1 MTITTPRPMPASQWD
16 DYLAALQRVTAGPH
30 TEDMVEL
37 CRTRYGATH
46 QETTAA
52 LAAIRDPEETR

>member
-1 MTITTPRPMPASQWD
+1 MPVSQWD
-16 DYLAALQRVTAGPH
+16 DYLAALRRLTAGPH
-30 TEDMVEL
+30 NDDMVEL

-52 LAAIRDPEETR
+52 LAAIRDTEETQ

>member
-1 MTITTPRPMPASQWD
+1 MPASQWD
-16 DYLAALQRVTAGPH
+16 DYLQALRRLTAEPH

-52 LAAIRDPEETR
+52 LAAIRDTKETR

>member
-1 MTITTPRPMPASQWD
+1 MTITPPRTMPVSQWD
-16 DYLAALQRVTAGPH
+16 DYLTALQRVTAGPH

-52 LAAIRDPEETR
+52 LAAIRDTKETR

>member
-1 MTITTPRPMPASQWD
+1 MQALAPRPMPVSQWD
-16 DYLAALQRVTAGPH
+16 DYLAALRRVTAGPH
-30 TEDMVEL
+30 TDDMVEL

-52 LAAIRDPEETR
+52 LAAIRDTEETR

>member
-1 MTITTPRPMPASQWD
+1 MPVSQWD
-16 DYLAALQRVTAGPH
+16 DYLAALQRVRAGPH

>member
-16 DYLAALQRVTAGPH
+16 DYLAALRRVTAGH
-30 TEDMVEL
+30 HNDDMVEL

-52 LAAIRDPEETR
+52 LAAIRPTEETR

>member
-1 MTITTPRPMPASQWD
+1 MQKLTPRPMPASQWD
-16 DYLAALQRVTAGPH
+16 DYLAALQRLTAEPH

-52 LAAIRDPEETR
+52 LAAIRQTEETR